1 MQTILAT
8 PIGVN
13 EQKHDSKWKQ
23 SIESLIQAT
32 REGLDGKTVNAA
44 LHCMMGLTFGGRGA
58 YDELLQSAGC
68 PTYHGLDT
76 TTRKLYTDVLRKY
89 VPNLHRYMYDVFPAE
104 LCHGYLEEA
113 LDTLN
118 LAYRQAIPQAMVD
131 DLNDLCLCTFTY
143 V

>member
-1 MQTILAT
+1 MQSILAT

-13 EQKHDSKWKQ
+13 KQKHGSKWTH
-23 SIESLIQAT
+23 ILEEIIHA
-32 REGLDGKTVNAA
+32 RNEGLDAKTVGDLLN
-44 LHCMMGLTFGGRGA
+44 CMMGFTLGGRGA
-58 YDELLQSAGC
+58 YDELLESVGC

-89 VPNLHRYMYDVFPAE
+89 VPNLHRYMYDVFTAE
-104 LCHGYLEEA
+104 LSNGYLEEA